1 MHSPLD
7 VKENSNSSLYKVA
20 VNSNQSNKQADQV
33 KIGAKK
39 DVVAQ
44 FCEADDASSREE
56 FEVKDTMTE
65 SERLICLEDGE

>member
-1 MHSPLD
+1 MHSPQD
-7 VKENSNSSLYKVA
+7 VKENSNSTLYKVV

-44 FCEADDASSREE
+44 FCEIDDASSREE
-56 FEVKDTMTE
+56 FEVKETITE
-65 SERLICLEDGE
+65 SESLLCLEDGE